1 MPGERV
7 LSRDPTDMRKVSQ
20 KRVRQDAPVLCQ
32 ASDFAYHKTH
42 TSLQTCTARLQLHV
56 YLNQAASGYSKI
68 YPAFQD
74 VNVMVIFG
82 FGFLLAY
89 LKRYGFS
96 SIGFN
101 ILAAV
106 LGVQW
111 TVFLERF
118 LFPDKREK
126 HLPSIL
132 TASMSVVAVLISA
145 GAVLGKANPFQ
156 LICMAM
162 VEMTAFCASRW
173 TNVYILEIEE
183 HVSLMHVHIFG
194 TFFGLM
200 VSWWLTQ
207 ASLRRETGKEDS
219 DVTSDLFSVLGTLFL
234 WMFWPSFNSVLV
246 DGVVKKRNAIHN
258 TYYAIAVSAV
268 IAFALSALTNKN
280 GKLQMTHIHGATLAG
295 GVALGFSAHI
305 IHSPWIAMVLGFLA
319 GVIAVL
325 GPYFVKMCLNSAVKM
340 YDTCD
345 IPCMFGMPG
354 LLGAIAYVILFVIY
368 NWNNLPAGYP
378 ALIEVGSLSIT
389 ILVAVIAGF
398 ITGILLKLNICKAP
412 PVSKFFDDQVYWE
425 FPHLAVGF

>member
-1 MPGERV
+1 MQ
-7 LSRDPTDMRKVSQ
+7 S
-20 KRVRQDAPVLCQ
+20 A
-32 ASDFAYHKTH
+32 
-42 TSLQTCTARLQLHV
+42 TC
-56 YLNQAASGYSKI
+56 
-68 YPAFQD
+68 
-74 VNVMVIFG
+74 
-82 FGFLLAY
+82 
-89 LKRYGFS
+89 
-96 SIGFN
+96 
-101 ILAAV
+101 
-106 LGVQW
+106 
-111 TVFLERF
+111 
-118 LFPDKREK
+118 
-126 HLPSIL
+126 SIL

-162 VEMTAFCASRW
+162 VETTAFCASRW

-207 ASLRRETGKEDS
+207 PSLRRETGKEDS
-219 DVTSDLFSVLGTLFL
+219 DVTSDLFSMLGTLFL

-246 DGVVKKRNAIHN
+246 DGVVEKRNAIHN

-305 IHSPWIAMVLGFLA
+305 IQSPWIAMVLGFLA
-319 GVIAVL
+319 GVMAVL

-340 YDTCD
+340 YDTCG
-345 IPCMFGMPG
+345 IHCMFGMPG

-368 NWNNLPAGYP
+368 NWNNLPARGYP

-412 PVSKFFDDQVYWE
+412 PVSKYFDDQVYWE

>member
-1 MPGERV
+1 MA
-7 LSRDPTDMRKVSQ
+7 SQ
-20 KRVRQDAPVLCQ
+20 YSPNLR
-32 ASDFAYHKTH
+32 Y
-42 TSLQTCTARLQLHV
+42 RLFGIIVFLEILFFIL
-56 YLNQAASGYSKI
+56 YILFLDRNQAALEYRKI

-89 LKRYGFS
+89 LKRYSFS

-111 TVFLERF
+111 TMFLERF
-118 LFPDKREK
+118 LFPDEREK

-132 TASMSVVAVLISA
+132 TASMSVVTVLISA

-162 VEMTAFCASRW
+162 VEVTAFCATRW

-200 VSWWLTQ
+200 ASWWLTQ
-207 ASLRRETGKEDS
+207 PSLRRETGKEGS
-219 DVTSDLFSVLGTLFL
+219 DATSDLFSMLGTLFL

-258 TYYAIAVSAV
+258 TYYAIAVSTV

-305 IHSPWIAMVLGFLA
+305 IQNPWIAMVLGFLA

-325 GPYFVKMCLNSAVKM
+325 GPYFLKMCLNSVVKM
-340 YDTCD
+340 HD
-345 IPCMFGMPG
+345 ICGIHCMFGMPG

-368 NWNNLPAGYP
+368 NWNNLPVKGYP

-389 ILVAVIAGF
+389 ILVAVIVGF
-398 ITGILLKLNICKAP
+398 ITGILLKLNICKSP
-412 PVSKFFDDQVYWE
+412 PVSKYFDDQVYWE
-425 FPHLAVGF
+425 FPHLADGF